1 MTPDDFQLLHS
12 ANFSAR
18 QGMIKDAST
27 MIHKQL
33 KEVLDA
39 VKTDKKSPIWKAYID
54 YVNEIVLE
62 GIA

>member
-1 MTPDDFQLLHS
+1 
-12 ANFSAR
+12 
-18 QGMIKDAST
+18 

-54 YVNEIVLE
+54 YVNEIVLD
-62 GIA
+62 GIAQAIITCCKHLNDQIDPENIRK

>member
-1 MTPDDFQLLHS
+1 
-12 ANFSAR
+12 
-18 QGMIKDAST
+18 MIN
-27 MIHKQL
+27 KQL

-39 VKTDKKSPIWKAYID
+39 LKTDKKSPIWKAYID